1 MSHDTN
7 TVDSRTHEGQLNKLG
22 FWIFLTAEFS
32 LFGTLF
38 ATLLTL
44 QHGVTI
50 IWQNDNR
57 IIRVTACIN
66 YDVCL
71 IN

>member
-22 FWIFLTAEFS
+22 FWIFLDRI
-32 LFGTLF
+32 LIIRYLVQ
-38 ATLLTL
+38 TLLTL
-44 QHGVTI
+44 QHGRLS
-50 IWQNDNR
+50 QNDNR

>member
-22 FWIFLTAEFS
+22 FWIFLTEFS

-44 QHGVTI
+44 QHGGDYR
-50 IWQNDNR
+50 QNDNR